1 MGLDSVV
8 RSVVATANSV
18 TASLQA
24 TVQHA
29 AWTGNQQDGTD
40 SFATAVPLQALVEFK
55 QRLRRLPTGREVL
68 QQAEL
73 TFIGPVTA
81 NGASG
86 RREPIDPRDQITLP
100 NGYTGP
106 ILDVQGLVDPSTS
119 APYLVQVVLG

>member
-8 RSVVATANSV
+8 RSVVATANAV
-18 TASLQA
+18 TSSLQA

-29 AWTGNQQDGTD
+29 AWTGNLQDGTD

-55 QRLRRLPTGREVL
+55 QRLRRLSTGREVM
-68 QQAEL
+68 QQAVV

-81 NGASG
+81 NGTAG

-100 NGYTGP
+100 NGYSGP
-106 ILDVQGLVDPSTS
+106 ILDVEGLVDPSTS
-119 APYLVQVVLG
+119 APYLVSVVLG